1 MVARSLCPEPA
12 VTHNLLCIELP
23 ESEHNGLALHFEV
36 SPECQEMTLGPTA
49 THEVGLAH
57 RNMTPS
63 NILLENGSQRVHNTD
78 VGLTRAVDDVAIANP
93 GVVTAT
99 PLDMPSDQAPGE
111 AVDHHSDLY
120 SLGHSLCTMYT
131 TKLVFSEKK
140 PKTHLK
146 PTLFALLLLV
156 SVIGTTE
163 AAGIT
168 RITEYFGIILQ
179 LETQNGTLWVEI
191 EDPNVTVSVDDG
203 AVVVEGVGAKK
214 LRLKPGKHKWMT
226 TRNGEF
232 ASTHWVTIE
241 RGGKKILRAQQL
253 PPAPKTASTTIP
265 DEEEIPRGQLGTGNP
280 ETREYRARQSRPN
293 WRAGND
299 HAWKTR
305 RRADSTDFV
314 RRRGLR
320 TAPTSSP
327 ILQRSARRRT
337 ERRARLRRGPG
348 AALGTALHQRIPRWR
363 PDEILSALNSPQWPA
378 TAVAAGLR
386 QRLGKRRPLRI
397 ARLIA
402 G

>member
-1 MVARSLCPEPA
+1 MVAQSLCPETA
-12 VTHNLLCIELP
+12 VTHHLLCTVLT
-23 ESEHNGLALHFEV
+23 ESAHNGLALHFEV
-36 SPECQEMTLGPTA
+36 CQQMTLGPTA
-49 THEVGLAH
+49 THQVGLAH

-63 NILLENGSQRVHNTD
+63 NILLENVSQRVHNTD

-93 GVVTAT
+93 GVITAT
-99 PLDMPSDQAPGE
+99 PLDMPSDEAPGE

-131 TKLVFSEKK
+131 RKLVFSAKK

-168 RITEYFGIILQ
+168 RVTEHLGIILQ

-241 RGGKKILRAQQL
+241 RGGKKILQVKQL
-253 PPAPKTASTTIP
+253 PPALKTASTTIP
-265 DEEEIPRGQLGTGNP
+265 DEEEIPGDSSEPATPRP
-280 ETREYRARQSRPN
+280 E
-293 WRAGND
+293 
-299 HAWKTR
+299 
-305 RRADSTDFV
+305 
-314 RRRGLR
+314 
-320 TAPTSSP
+320 
-327 ILQRSARRRT
+327 RT
-337 ERRARLRRGPG
+337 ERIKVGPIGEPEMITRGKPGEELTRLTSYDGVVFE
-348 AALGTALHQRIPRWR
+348 L
-363 PDEILSALNSPQWPA
+363 PQIFA
-378 TAVAAGLR
+378 NFTAVSTSTDRTASTSSTRPRSSFGDSAAPADTAMADR
-386 QRLGKRRPLRI
+386 
-397 ARLIA
+397 
-402 G
+402 